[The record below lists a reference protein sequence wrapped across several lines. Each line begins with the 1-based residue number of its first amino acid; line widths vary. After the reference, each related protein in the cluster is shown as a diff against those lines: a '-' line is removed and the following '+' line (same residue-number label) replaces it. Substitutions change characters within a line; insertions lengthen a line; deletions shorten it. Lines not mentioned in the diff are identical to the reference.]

1 MNEYIVY
8 WRREVL
14 YRTKVLAETEEEAL
28 KQFNEGYSAE
38 SEYLEDIDYEEDIDE
53 YGDMEI
59 DNIELIE
66 KDTE

>member
-8 WRREVL
+8 WRRETL
-14 YRTKVLAETEEEAL
+14 YRTKVLAETEDEAL
-28 KQFNEGYSAE
+28 QCVVNGFSDNE
-38 SEYLEDIDYEEDIDE
+38 YEEDIDE

>member
-8 WRREVL
+8 WRRETL
-14 YRTKVLAETEEEAL
+14 YRTKVLAETEDEAL
-28 KQFNEGYSAE
+28 QCVVNGFSDNE
-38 SEYLEDIDYEEDIDE
+38 YEEDIDE

-59 DNIELIE
+59 DNIDLIE

>member
-8 WRREVL
+8 WRRETL
-14 YRTKVLAETEEEAL
+14 YRTKVLAETEDEAL
-28 KQFNEGYSAE
+28 QCVVNGFSDDE
-38 SEYLEDIDYEEDIDE
+38 YEEDIDE

>member
-1 MNEYIVY
+1 MTNEYIVY

-28 KQFNEGYSAE
+28 NCVINGFSAD
-38 SEYLEDIDYEEDIDE
+38 SEYIEDIDE

-59 DNIELIE
+59 DNIDLIE